1 MKLQTVRDTIK
12 ELSNVDIFE
21 QTRKREVIE
30 MRSVANTYMSNICKM
45 RLMEIVR
52 EYAKHGYN
60 TTHASI
66 IHSLNSFEQHKWY
79 NPDIDLAYKALIGD
93 TRLYVLQQIPN
104 ATDKQIEQ
112 IEEILLA

>member
-12 ELSNVDIFE
+12 ELTGIDIFE
-21 QTRKREVIE
+21 QTRRREVIE
-30 MRSVANTYMSNICKM
+30 MRSVANTYMTNICKM

-52 EYAKHGYN
+52 EYAKHGYS
-60 TTHASI
+60 TTHASV
-66 IHSLNSFEQHKWY
+66 IHSSNSFDQHKWY
-79 NPDIDLAYKALIGD
+79 NPDVELAYKALIGD